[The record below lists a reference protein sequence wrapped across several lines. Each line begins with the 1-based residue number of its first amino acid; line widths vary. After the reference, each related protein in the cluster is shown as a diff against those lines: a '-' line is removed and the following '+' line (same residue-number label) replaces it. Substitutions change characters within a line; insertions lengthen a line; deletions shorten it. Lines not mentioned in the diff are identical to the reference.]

1 MLTSRLFVML
11 RSMWLFEVASVPSVK
26 PATFQSIRRTRIV
39 DKLTGDGEGT
49 NVQRQNR
56 HEHRRLSPSS
66 LAALVVA
73 MAGWVQPMTAAEVT
87 HFKVGISEPVNTV
100 LALWMAQT
108 GGFYA
113 AQGLDVEII
122 NMNGGSRGAQELQ
135 SGRIDAMHVGLSSVV
150 KLNENG
156 GDLRTIASLSNVI
169 RFTFFTA
176 PGVKTAAELKGGV
189 IGVSAFGSESDST
202 VTLALARLGMRRDDV
217 VLKEYGGGTR
227 RLEALK
233 SGEIKGTAIN
243 EPVASLAREAGL
255 TAMVDLVGEKIP
267 WLFSSIVVKASYLD
281 SHRDVLTRFLK
292 ASIEGN
298 YLALT
303 DEKRA
308 KQVLA
313 REARIVDLKIIDTS
327 YNDFKQQS
335 PVNLEPSR
343 PGAQNIVDQFPALKS
358 RNVDDYVDTSILEGL
373 RKEGFLAEIERKYVN
388 R

>member
-1 MLTSRLFVML
+1 M
-11 RSMWLFEVASVPSVK
+11 
-26 PATFQSIRRTRIV
+26 
-39 DKLTGDGEGT
+39 
-49 NVQRQNR
+49 QRKHRN
-56 HEHRRLSPSS
+56 EHRRGFCSR
-66 LAALVVA
+66 LAALA
-73 MAGWVQPMTAAEVT
+73 LLLAGWVPPMAAAEMT
-87 HFKVGISEPVNTV
+87 RFKVGISEPVNTV
-100 LALWMAQT
+100 LALWMAQA
-108 GGFYA
+108 GGFYG
-113 AQGLDVEII
+113 AQGLDVEIL

-150 KLNENG
+150 KLNQDG

-169 RFTFFTA
+169 RFTFFAA
-176 PGVKTAAELKGGV
+176 PGVKTAADLKGGV

-217 VLKEYGGGTR
+217 VLKEYGGGMR

-233 SGEIKGTAIN
+233 SGEIKGSAIN

-255 TAMVDLVGEKIP
+255 TAMVDLVAEKIP
-267 WLFSSIVVKASYLD
+267 WLFSSIVVKASYLE

-303 DEKRA
+303 DETRA
-308 KQVLA
+308 KEVLA
-313 REARIVDLKIIDTS
+313 REARIVDPKIIDTS

-343 PGAQNIVDQFPALKS
+343 PGAQNIIDQFPVLKS
-358 RNVDDYVDTSILEGL
+358 RDIDDFIDSSILDGL
-373 RKEGFLAEIERKYVN
+373 KKEGFFAEIERKYLKH
-388 R
+388 

>member
-1 MLTSRLFVML
+1 ML
-11 RSMWLFEVASVPSVK
+11 
-26 PATFQSIRRTRIV
+26 
-39 DKLTGDGEGT
+39 
-49 NVQRQNR
+49 
-56 HEHRRLSPSS
+56 
-66 LAALVVA
+66 ALL
-73 MAGWVQPMTAAEVT
+73 MAGWVHPMAAAEVT
-87 HFKVGISEPVNTV
+87 RFKVGISEPVNTV
-100 LALWMAQT
+100 LALWTAQA

-113 AQGLDVEII
+113 AQGLDVEIL

-150 KLNENG
+150 KLNQDG

-169 RFTFFTA
+169 RFTFFAA
-176 PGVKTAAELKGGV
+176 PGVKTAADLKGSV

-217 VLKEYGGGTR
+217 ILKEYGGGMR

-243 EPVASLAREAGL
+243 EPVASLAHEAGL
-255 TAMVDLVGEKIP
+255 TAMVDLVAERIP
-267 WLFSSIVVKASYLD
+267 WLFSSIVVKASYLKG
-281 SHRDVLTRFLK
+281 HRDVLTRFLK

-298 YLALT
+298 YVALT
-303 DEKRA
+303 DERRA
-308 KQVLA
+308 KDVLA
-313 REARIVDLKIIDTS
+313 REARIADPKIIDTS

-343 PGAQNIVDQFPALKS
+343 PGAQNIIDQFPALKG
-358 RNVDDYVDTSILEGL
+358 RNVDDYIDGSILDGL
-373 RKEGFLAEIERKYVN
+373 KKEGFFAEIERKYVK

>member
-1 MLTSRLFVML
+1 M
-11 RSMWLFEVASVPSVK
+11 
-26 PATFQSIRRTRIV
+26 
-39 DKLTGDGEGT
+39 
-49 NVQRQNR
+49 QRKHRN
-56 HEHRRLSPSS
+56 EHRRGFCSR
-66 LAALVVA
+66 LAALA
-73 MAGWVQPMTAAEVT
+73 LLLAGWVPPMAPAEMT
-87 HFKVGISEPVNTV
+87 RFKVGISEPVNTV
-100 LALWMAQT
+100 LALWMAQA
-108 GGFYA
+108 GGFYG
-113 AQGLDVEII
+113 AQGLDVEIL

-150 KLNENG
+150 KLNQDG

-169 RFTFFTA
+169 RFTFFAA
-176 PGVKTAAELKGGV
+176 PGVKTAADLKGGV

-217 VLKEYGGGTR
+217 VLKEYGGGMR

-255 TAMVDLVGEKIP
+255 TAMVDLVAEKIP
-267 WLFSSIVVKASYLD
+267 WLFSSIVVKASYLE

-303 DEKRA
+303 DETRA
-308 KQVLA
+308 KEVLA
-313 REARIVDLKIIDTS
+313 REARIVDPKIIDTS

-343 PGAQNIVDQFPALKS
+343 PGAQNIIDQFPVLKS
-358 RNVDDYVDTSILEGL
+358 RDIDDFIDSSILDGL
-373 RKEGFLAEIERKYVN
+373 KKEGFFAEIERKYLKH
-388 R
+388 

>member
-1 MLTSRLFVML
+1 
-11 RSMWLFEVASVPSVK
+11 VK
-26 PATFQSIRRTRIV
+26 
-39 DKLTGDGEGT
+39 GE
-49 NVQRQNR
+49 NR
-56 HEHRRLSPSS
+56 HEHRRGLPSR
-66 LAALVVA
+66 LIALVLL
-73 MAGWVQPMTAAEVT
+73 MAGSAQPTAAAEVT
-87 HFKVGISEPVNTV
+87 RFKVGISEPVNTV
-100 LALWMAQT
+100 LALWMAQAS
-108 GGFYA
+108 GFYA

-135 SGRIDAMHVGLSSVV
+135 SGRIDAMHVGLSSVI
-150 KLNENG
+150 KLNQG
-156 GDLRTIASLSNVI
+156 DGDLRTIASLSNVI

-176 PGVKTAAELKGGV
+176 PGVRSAKDLKGGV

-202 VTLALARLGMRRDDV
+202 VTLALARLGMGRDDV
-217 VLKEYGGGTR
+217 ILKEYGGGMR

-255 TAMVDLVGEKIP
+255 TAMVDLVAEKIP

-281 SHRDVLTRFLK
+281 SHRDLLTRFLK

-308 KQVLA
+308 KEVLA
-313 REARIVDLKIIDTS
+313 REARIVETKIIDTS

-343 PGAQNIVDQFPALKS
+343 PGTQNIIDQFPVLKS
-358 RNVDDYVDTSILEGL
+358 RNVDDYMDTSILEGL
-373 RKEGFLAEIERKYVN
+373 KKEGFLAEIERKYA
-388 R
+388 RR